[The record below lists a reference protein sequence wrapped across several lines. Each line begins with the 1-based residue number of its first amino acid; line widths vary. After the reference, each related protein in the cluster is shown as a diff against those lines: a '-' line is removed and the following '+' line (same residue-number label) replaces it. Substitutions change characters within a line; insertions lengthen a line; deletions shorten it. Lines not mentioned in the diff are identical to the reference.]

1 MVVSKFC
8 PPRLSLYVGLSVFI
22 FYRNFINTS
31 CNFVGCLYGKFFVAQ
46 WIYLQLPS
54 ASTFIF
60 LLRSPK
66 AELTIDKV
74 SKLGLNSKLIPFSWV
89 GTRSSIYRWIQA
101 AENKE
106 QLRMAVNPRISH
118 LSFMSMS
125 PEIVGS
131 LTKRHC
137 VIKCWGGGVVF
148 PHCDADVTR
157 CPSASCKGGS
167 SHSLKIQC
175 YTCRTWF
182 FLLLFF
188 IKRKSQLMVY
198 TFILP
203 VLCIHT
209 VLVIWA
215 HWL

>member
-8 PPRLSLYVGLSVFI
+8 PPGLSLYIGLSIFI

-66 AELTIDKV
+66 AELTINKV
-74 SKLGLNSKLIPFSWV
+74 SKLGLNSKLSLPLELVPEAPSTD
-89 GTRSSIYRWIQA
+89 GYRQRTKSSSGWQSTQ
-101 AENKE
+101 ES
-106 QLRMAVNPRISH
+106 LTS
-118 LSFMSMS
+118 SFRSMS

-131 LTKRHC
+131 LTKSHC
-137 VIKCWGGGVVF
+137 VIAAGVVGLSF
-148 PHCDADVTR
+148 LTR
-157 CPSASCKGGS
+157 CPSASRKGGN

-182 FLLLFF
+182 FF
-188 IKRKSQLMVY
+188 IIII
-198 TFILP
+198 F
-203 VLCIHT
+203 
-209 VLVIWA
+209 
-215 HWL
+215 